1 MIIEKLTKEEIT
13 TQLWQKL
20 EKHFEAKI
28 QGLRE
33 LNDFHTT
40 EFITAETRG
49 KIAAYK
55 EILELI
61 PEEE

>member
-1 MIIEKLTKEEIT
+1 MIIEELSKEEIT

-33 LNDFHTT
+33 ENDHQADGVTT
-40 EFITAETRG
+40 GHLRG
-49 KIAAYK
+49 QIAAYK
-55 EILELI
+55 EMLRLKPQE
-61 PEEE
+61 